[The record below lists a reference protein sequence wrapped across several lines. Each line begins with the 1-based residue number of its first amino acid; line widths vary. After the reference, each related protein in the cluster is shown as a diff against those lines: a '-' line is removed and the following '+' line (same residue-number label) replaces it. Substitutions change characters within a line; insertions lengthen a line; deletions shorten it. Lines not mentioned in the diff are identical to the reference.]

1 MILRSILS
9 VFLDNTGNYL
19 FKLLLSLFSSRPALS
34 ERSFC
39 NNGNVLFM
47 CIIQCA
53 GLQPHVIS
61 KYLKCDLS
69 G

>member
-9 VFLDNTGNYL
+9 VFLNNTDNYL

-34 ERSFC
+34 ERIFC
-39 NNGNVLFM
+39 NNGNVLSM
-47 CIIQCA
+47 CIIQYA
-53 GLQPHVIS
+53 SLQPHVTS
-61 KYLKCDLS
+61 KHLKCDLS